1 MKISDD
7 PEARFAAAPAGHA
20 GGQSEPAY
28 VEFRGVDKTYDGR
41 RLAVDGLNMSIA
53 RGEFITL
60 LGPSGSG
67 KTTSLMMLAGFE
79 VPTGG
84 EIYLR
89 GRSLQHI
96 PPFNRNFGI
105 VFQNYA
111 LFPNM
116 TAAENIGFPLS
127 VRKYGRE
134 DIRRRVEG
142 ALALVRLSEFGGRQ
156 THELSGGQQQRIA
169 LARAL
174 VFDPD
179 LVLMDEPLGA
189 LDRQLRE
196 SMQLEIKHIQKKLG
210 ITVVY
215 VTHDQSEALTM
226 SDRIA
231 VFNGGKLLQLATP
244 QELYERPATAFV
256 ARFIGESNNLE
267 GAVHAQQG
275 EWCTVELPSGQRLR
289 AVRGDA
295 GAAGSAAVVSVRP
308 ERIRWGPESAG
319 CENAL
324 SAVVQEL
331 IYNGDHTRARLLVEG
346 RDDFILRIPSSMVLP
361 CSVGRYVQI
370 GWGAADGRALALEA
384 GETGS

>member
-1 MKISDD
+1 MLSALRTEGYE
-7 PEARFAAAPAGHA
+7 PSASGH
-20 GGQSEPAY
+20 GDVQSEAAY
-28 VEFRGVDKTYDGR
+28 VEFRGVDKTYEGR
-41 RLAVDGLNMSIA
+41 RLAVDGLSMSIA

-79 VPTGG
+79 APTSG
-84 EIYLR
+84 EICLR

-96 PPFNRNFGI
+96 PPFKRNLGI

-127 VRKYGRE
+127 VRKYSRE
-134 DIRRRVEG
+134 DIRRRVEE

-196 SMQLEIKHIQKKLG
+196 SMQIEIKHIQKKLG

-267 GAVHAQQG
+267 GAVVAQQG
-275 EWCTVELPSGQRLR
+275 EWCTVELLSGRRLR
-289 AVRGDA
+289 GIRGDA
-295 GAAGSAAVVSVRP
+295 GAVGTAAVVSVRP
-308 ERIRWGPESAG
+308 ERIRWGTQAAA
-319 CENAL
+319 CENTL
-324 SAVVQEL
+324 NAVVQEL
-331 IYNGDHTRARLLVEG
+331 IYSGDHTRARLMVEG
-346 RDDFILRIPSSMVLP
+346 RDDFILRIPNSMVLP
-361 CSVGRYVQI
+361 CSVGSRLQI
-370 GWGAADGRALALEA
+370 GWDAADGRALA
-384 GETGS
+384 T